1 MQTALNKT
9 TPGWQAQLRLGFR
22 TTPNKTILAE
32 RFRHGPLSVQRAF
45 YPEQDLCHVY
55 LLHPPGGVVGGDT
68 LDIQVDVAH
77 NANALITTPGAG
89 KFYRSCGPTA
99 LQQQH
104 LNVSGGSLEWFPQEN
119 ILFPGA
125 EATISTQVRLDNQ
138 AQFIGW
144 EINCLGRPTIN
155 ERFDQG
161 EAVFKFAL
169 WRDSQPLLL
178 ERMVIQ
184 GEKCL
189 TGSASL
195 RGYPVMASLYATLE
209 ETSLIDKVRTL
220 IDTEEN
226 QQLGITHT
234 DGVLIV
240 RYLGG
245 STEQV
250 RNLFKRIWKELRPI
264 ILNRPACE
272 PRVWNT

>member
-1 MQTALNKT
+1 MQSALSKTA
-9 TPGWQAQLRLGFR
+9 PGWQARLRLGFR
-22 TTPNKTILAE
+22 STPNKTILAE
-32 RFRHGPLSVQRAF
+32 RYRHGPLSVQRAF
-45 YPEQDLCHVY
+45 YPEEDLCHVY

-68 LDIQVDVAH
+68 LDIHVDVAD

-99 LQQQH
+99 QQQQH

-125 EATISTQVRLDNQ
+125 EVTISTQVRLDSQ

-155 ERFDQG
+155 ERFDHG
-161 EAVFKFAL
+161 EAIFKFAL
-169 WRDSQPLLL
+169 WRDDHPLLI
-178 ERMVIQ
+178 ERMAVQ
-184 GEKCL
+184 GETGL
-189 TGSASL
+189 TGCAAL
-195 RGYPVMASLYATLE
+195 RGDPVVASLYATLDDA
-209 ETSLIDKVRTL
+209 TLINRIRTL
-220 IDTEEN
+220 IDADEN
-226 QQLGITHT
+226 RRLGITHT
-234 DGVLIV
+234 DGVLIA
-240 RYLGG
+240 RYLGD

-250 RNLFKRIWKELRPI
+250 RNLFKRIWKDLRPI